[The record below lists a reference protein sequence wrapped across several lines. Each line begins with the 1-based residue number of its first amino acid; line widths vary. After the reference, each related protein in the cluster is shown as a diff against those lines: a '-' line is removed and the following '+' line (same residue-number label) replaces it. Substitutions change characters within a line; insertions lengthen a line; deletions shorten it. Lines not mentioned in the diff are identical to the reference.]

1 MKMVSASYGNLITVS
16 ERNKLLYKTR
26 VPLYI
31 IRGLIL
37 ELIDGWADADSVLIR
52 LWRQLYLGSSSSG
65 IVDGMLK
72 IDNKFQYGCNGLY
85 RESEREEKT
94 RRKHGK

>member
-1 MKMVSASYGNLITVS
+1 MKMVSVSYGNLITVS

-72 IDNKFQYGCNGLY
+72 IDNKFQYGCNGSFLI
-85 RESEREEKT
+85 
-94 RRKHGK
+94 